1 MLLDEVRS
9 APRPAGRRTVYAV
22 MAACSVLVVSLVAA
36 VNLAVPKL
44 AASALAPSPGQLLWI
59 VDAYVLVFG
68 CLLIPAGALGD
79 RYGRKGALL
88 TGLALV
94 AAGALVSA
102 AAPGVAV
109 LIAGR
114 VVTGTGAALVMPAT
128 LSLMLEVTE
137 PAGRPQA
144 VAVWTAATGV
154 AGVVGN
160 VGGGLALQYLPWQ
173 GLFLS
178 VAPLA
183 AVLGLL
189 AARFAPRGE
198 RRPATL
204 DPVGSVLLVA
214 GVGALLYGI
223 VEGPSSGW
231 VSVPVVGGLLVS
243 AALLALFA
251 VRSLRSDRP
260 LLDPR
265 VFRVRRLRASSL
277 GVGTAFFGLF
287 SLFYVNA
294 QYLQYAKGYS
304 PLVAGCAIVPL
315 AVGMTVASR
324 HSVRLAARFGDGVVA
339 VGQAGIVGGLVL
351 MSFATASTPYP
362 LYALYLLVLSL
373 GMGLCVPVLS
383 AAVMTSLPQA
393 RAGLGSGLNGAAREI
408 GSALGVAVMGTS
420 LSSHGSEVFSTAMSF
435 GFRVVAGIVLAVSLV
450 TLAWWRGGDGAPG
463 TAPAGWSGEVGRGP
477 AG

>member
-1 MLLDEVRS
+1 MLLDEVRP
-9 APRPAGRRTVYAV
+9 APRPVGRRAVYAV

-36 VNLAVPKL
+36 VNLAIPKL

-59 VDAYVLVFG
+59 VDTYVLVFG

-114 VVTGTGAALVMPAT
+114 AVTGAGAALVMPAT

-144 VAVWTAATGV
+144 VAVWTAATGI

-160 VGGGLALQYLPWQ
+160 IGGGLALQYLPWQ
-173 GLFLS
+173 GLFLA
-178 VAPLA
+178 VAPPA

-189 AARFAPRGE
+189 AARFAPRGG

-204 DPVGSVLLVA
+204 DLPGSALLVA

-223 VEGPSSGW
+223 IEGPSSGW
-231 VSVPVVGGLLVS
+231 ASARVIGGLLLS
-243 AALLALFA
+243 AALLALF
-251 VRSLRSDRP
+251 VTRSLRAERP

-265 VFRVRRLRASSL
+265 VFRVRRLRAGAL

-304 PLVAGCAIVPL
+304 PLVAGCAIAPL
-315 AVGMTVASR
+315 AIGMMIASR
-324 HSVRLAARFGDGVVA
+324 HSIRLAARFGDGVVA
-339 VGQAGIVGGLVL
+339 VGLAAIVAGLVL
-351 MSFATASTPYP
+351 MSFATASTPYL
-362 LYALYLLVLSL
+362 LYALFLVLLSL

-383 AAVMTSLPQA
+383 AAVMTSLPQD
-393 RAGLGSGLNGAAREI
+393 RAGLGSGLNGATREL
-408 GSALGVAVMGTS
+408 GSALGVAVMGTA

-435 GFRVVAGIVLAVSLV
+435 GFRVVAGLVLAVSLV
-450 TLAWWRGGDGAPG
+450 TLAWWRGGDGAPK
-463 TAPAGWSGEVGRGP
+463 PQVG
-477 AG
+477 

>member
-1 MLLDEVRS
+1 MLLDEVRP
-9 APRPAGRRTVYAV
+9 APRPVGLRAVYAV

-36 VNLAVPKL
+36 VNLAIPKL

-59 VDAYVLVFG
+59 VDTYVLVFG

-114 VVTGTGAALVMPAT
+114 AVTGVGAALVMPAT

-144 VAVWTAATGV
+144 VAVWTAATGI

-160 VGGGLALQYLPWQ
+160 IGGGLALQYLPWQ

-178 VAPLA
+178 VAPPA

-189 AARFAPRGE
+189 AARFAPRGG

-204 DPVGSVLLVA
+204 DLPGSALLVA

-223 VEGPSSGW
+223 IEGPSSGW
-231 VSVPVVGGLLVS
+231 ASARVIGGLLLS
-243 AALLALFA
+243 AVLLALF
-251 VRSLRSDRP
+251 VTRSLRADRP

-265 VFRVRRLRASSL
+265 VFRVRRLRAGAL

-304 PLVAGCAIVPL
+304 PLVAGCAIAPL
-315 AVGMTVASR
+315 AIGMMIASR
-324 HSVRLAARFGDGVVA
+324 HSIRLAVRFGDGVVA
-339 VGQAGIVGGLVL
+339 VGLAGIVAGLVL

-362 LYALYLLVLSL
+362 LYALFLVLLSL

-383 AAVMTSLPQA
+383 AAVMTSLPQE
-393 RAGLGSGLNGAAREI
+393 RAGLGSGLNGATREI
-408 GSALGVAVMGTS
+408 GSALGVAVMGTA

-435 GFRVVAGIVLAVSLV
+435 GFRVVAGLVLAVSLV
-450 TLAWWRGGDGAPG
+450 TLAWWRGGDGAPK
-463 TAPAGWSGEVGRGP
+463 AQVG
-477 AG
+477 